1 MIVIDNTFMPITTA
15 TYTTT
20 EPYGAIMKTLT
31 TAALLATA
39 GIFGLSGCA
48 STGNITPQYV
58 PPSTY
63 QSYDCQSLGQ
73 EYNRV
78 NRYVEAARNEQSTLS
93 SSGVGVGVSAGRWGI
108 SPNISFGVDKSNNTK
123 ARDARLSRLYGER
136 DAIIQSAR
144 IQRCSFANGIKIYG
158 E

>member
-1 MIVIDNTFMPITTA
+1 MKTFTA
-15 TYTTT
+15 T
-20 EPYGAIMKTLT
+20 AI
-31 TAALLATA
+31 LATV

-48 STGNITPQYV
+48 STGNITPQYI

-63 QSYDCQSLGQ
+63 QSYDCQSLNQ
-73 EYNRV
+73 EYVRV
-78 NRYVEAARNEQSTLS
+78 NNYVNAARNQQSTLS
-93 SSGVGVGVSAGRWGI
+93 ASGVGVGISAGRWGI
-108 SPNISFGVDKSNNTK
+108 SPNISFGVGQSNNTK
-123 ARDARLSRLYGER
+123 ARDAKLSRLYGER

>member
-1 MIVIDNTFMPITTA
+1 
-15 TYTTT
+15 
-20 EPYGAIMKTLT
+20 MKTFT
-31 TAALLATA
+31 KATLLATVGVFA
-39 GIFGLSGCA
+39 LSGCA

-63 QSYDCQSLGQ
+63 QNYDCQALSQ

-78 NRYVEAARNEQSTLS
+78 NRYVEAARNEQSTFAA
-93 SSGVGVGVSAGRWGI
+93 SGVGVGISAGRWGI
-108 SPNISFGVDKSNNTK
+108 SPNISFGVGKSNNTK
-123 ARDARLSRLYGER
+123 ARDAKLSRLYGER
-136 DAIIQSAR
+136 DAIVQSAR

>member
-1 MIVIDNTFMPITTA
+1 
-15 TYTTT
+15 
-20 EPYGAIMKTLT
+20 MKTFT
-31 TAALLATA
+31 VTALLATA

-48 STGNITPQYV
+48 STGNITPQYI

-63 QSYDCQSLGQ
+63 QSYDCQALNQ
-73 EYNRV
+73 EYIRV
-78 NRYVEAARNEQSTLS
+78 NSYVNAARNEQSTLAS
-93 SSGVGVGVSAGRWGI
+93 TGVGVGISAGRWGI
-108 SPNISFGVDKSNNTK
+108 SPNISFGVGQSNNNK
-123 ARDARLSRLYGER
+123 ARDAKLSRLYGER

>member
-1 MIVIDNTFMPITTA
+1 
-15 TYTTT
+15 
-20 EPYGAIMKTLT
+20 MKTVMAVAFL
-31 TAALLATA
+31 AAGMA
-39 GIFGLSGCA
+39 GLSGCA
-48 STGNITPQYV
+48 TSGNLTPQYV

-63 QSYDCQSLGQ
+63 QNYNCDSLAQ

-78 NRYVEAARNEQSTLS
+78 QRYVEGTSKQRSSLST
-93 SSGVGVGVSAGRWGI
+93 SGVGVGVSAGRWGI
-108 SPNISFGVDKSNNTK
+108 SPNISFGVGQSNDTK
-123 ARDARLSRLYGER
+123 ARDVKLSRLYGER

>member
-1 MIVIDNTFMPITTA
+1 
-15 TYTTT
+15 
-20 EPYGAIMKTLT
+20 MKTLT
-31 TAALLATA
+31 AATLLASA

-63 QSYDCQSLGQ
+63 QNYNCQTLSQ

-78 NRYVEAARNEQSTLS
+78 NRYVDAARNEQSTLS
-93 SSGVGVGVSAGRWGI
+93 TSGVGVGVSAGRWGI
-108 SPNISFGVDKSNNTK
+108 SPNISFGVGKSNNTK
-123 ARDARLSRLYGER
+123 ARDAKLSRLYGER
-136 DAIIQSAR
+136 DAIVQSAR
-144 IQRCSFANGIKIYG
+144 IQRCSFVNGVKIYG

>member
-1 MIVIDNTFMPITTA
+1 MKIF
-15 TYTTT
+15 TTT
-20 EPYGAIMKTLT
+20 
-31 TAALLATA
+31 ALLATA

-48 STGNITPQYV
+48 TSGNLTPQYI

-63 QSYDCQSLGQ
+63 QNYDCQALSQ

-78 NRYVEAARNEQSTLS
+78 ERYVEAARSEQSTLS
-93 SSGVGVGVSAGRWGI
+93 STGVGVGVSAGRWGI
-108 SPNISFGVDKSNNTK
+108 SPNISFGLGQSNDRK
-123 ARDARLSRLYGER
+123 ARDAKLSRLYGEA

>member
-1 MIVIDNTFMPITTA
+1 MKTFTA
-15 TYTTT
+15 T
-20 EPYGAIMKTLT
+20 
-31 TAALLATA
+31 ALLATA

-48 STGNITPQYV
+48 TSGNLTPQYV

-63 QSYDCQSLGQ
+63 QSYDCQALAQ
-73 EYNRV
+73 EYDRV
-78 NRYVEAARNEQSTLS
+78 ERYVEATQKEQSTLS
-93 SSGVGVGVSAGRWGI
+93 ATGVGVGISAGRWGI
-108 SPNISFGVDKSNNTK
+108 SPNSSFGLGQSTDNK
-123 ARDARLSRLYGER
+123 ARDAKLSRLYGEA

>member
-1 MIVIDNTFMPITTA
+1 
-15 TYTTT
+15 
-20 EPYGAIMKTLT
+20 MKTLT
-31 TAALLATA
+31 VTALLATA

-48 STGNITPQYV
+48 STGNITPQYI

-63 QSYDCQSLGQ
+63 QSYDCQALNQ
-73 EYNRV
+73 EYIRV
-78 NRYVEAARNEQSTLS
+78 NSYVNAARNEQSTLAS
-93 SSGVGVGVSAGRWGI
+93 TGVGVGISAGRWGI
-108 SPNISFGVDKSNNTK
+108 SPNISFGVGQSNNNK
-123 ARDARLSRLYGER
+123 ARDVKLSRLYGER

>member
-1 MIVIDNTFMPITTA
+1 MKTFMTA
-15 TYTTT
+15 T
-20 EPYGAIMKTLT
+20 
-31 TAALLATA
+31 LLATVSVFA
-39 GIFGLSGCA
+39 LSGCA
-48 STGNITPQYV
+48 STGNVTPQYV

-63 QSYDCQSLGQ
+63 QNYDCQALSQ

-93 SSGVGVGVSAGRWGI
+93 ASGVGVGISAGRWGI
-108 SPNISFGVDKSNNTK
+108 SPNISFGVGKSNNTK
-123 ARDARLSRLYGER
+123 ARDAKLSRLYGER
-136 DAIIQSAR
+136 DAIVQTAR